1 MVRKMIKKLEK
12 HCDEDRH
19 GTYTC
24 DYDLTEI
31 GDKINEI
38 LEVLNNINVLFYLR
52 DN

>member
-1 MVRKMIKKLEK
+1 MIEKLEK

-24 DYDLTEI
+24 DYSLNEI

-38 LEVLNNINVLFYLR
+38 IEAINTGNIQL
-52 DN
+52 